1 MGFLRSQLL
10 ETRKLPYP
18 STPYAGQTIVIT
30 GSNTGLGKEA
40 ARHYARL
47 GASRLILAVRNL
59 EKGQAA
65 RKDIETT
72 AAKGTVI
79 DVWEL
84 DMAKYASVQAFAA
97 RVNVELSRVD
107 IFHANAGVVCP
118 KYSVTEGNETSVT
131 INYVSTFLLAAL
143 VLPKLKATAAEFGTR
158 PTLAITNSGAHEH
171 TKFPHMSAAA
181 TTIKNGG
188 ASDGAILTAV
198 NDQNFAGGAHW
209 KEQYPV
215 SKLLGV
221 FAVRSIA
228 KEHPADRYPVTVN
241 MVSPGLCHSELSREA
256 EGVQK
261 VAFSIMKAAVARTT
275 EEGSRTLVDAGV
287 QGAKS
292 HGQYL
297 ADCRIA
303 QPSAVVL
310 DNPGVQDRLWLE
322 LKAKLEAIQPG
333 VTENF

>member
-1 MGFLRSQLL
+1 MGFLRSQLI

-18 STPYAGQTIVIT
+18 SASYAGQTIVIT

-59 EKGQAA
+59 EKGHAA
-65 RKDIETT
+65 RKDIQTT
-72 AAKGTVI
+72 AAKGTAI

-84 DMAKYASVQAFAA
+84 DMAKYSSVQAFAA
-97 RVNVELSRVD
+97 RLDAELNRVD

-143 VLPKLKATAAEFGTR
+143 VLPKLKATAAQF
-158 PTLAITNSGAHEH
+158 I
-171 TKFPHMSAAA
+171 PHMSAASTA
-181 TTIKNGG
+181 IKNGGLG
-188 ASDGAILTAV
+188 ASDGAILAAV
-198 NDQNFAGGAHW
+198 NDPHFAGGAHW

-228 KEHPADRYPVTVN
+228 KERPADAYPVTVN

-256 EGVQK
+256 EGCRRWRRGG
-261 VAFSIMKAAVARTT
+261 AHDGG
-275 EEGSRTLVDAGV
+275 GSRTLVDAGV

-310 DNPGVQDRLWLE
+310 DNPDVQDRLWVE

-333 VTENF
+333 VTDNF

>member
-1 MGFLRSQLL
+1 MGFLRSQLI

-18 STPYAGQTIVIT
+18 STSYAGQTIVIT

-59 EKGQAA
+59 QKGNAA
-65 RKDIETT
+65 RKDIQTT

-84 DMAKYASVQAFAA
+84 DMAQYASVQAFAA
-97 RVNVELSRVD
+97 RVAAELSRVD

-118 KYSVTEGNETSVT
+118 KYSRTEGNETSVT

-143 VLPKLKATAAEFGTR
+143 VLPKLKATAAEVGIR
-158 PTLAITNSGAHEH
+158 PTLVITNSGAHEH
-171 TKFPHMSAAA
+171 TKFPHMAA
-181 TTIKNGG
+181 KDGDGG
-188 ASDGAILTAV
+188 ILAAV
-198 NDQNFAGGAHW
+198 NDEHFAGGAHW

-221 FAVRSIA
+221 FAVRSLA
-228 KEHPADRYPVTVN
+228 KEHPAAAYTVTVN

-256 EGVQK
+256 AGVQK
-261 VAFSIMKAAVARTT
+261 VAFGLMKAAVARTT

-297 ADCRIA
+297 ADCRIT

-310 DNPGVQDRLWLE
+310 ENPEVQDRLWVE